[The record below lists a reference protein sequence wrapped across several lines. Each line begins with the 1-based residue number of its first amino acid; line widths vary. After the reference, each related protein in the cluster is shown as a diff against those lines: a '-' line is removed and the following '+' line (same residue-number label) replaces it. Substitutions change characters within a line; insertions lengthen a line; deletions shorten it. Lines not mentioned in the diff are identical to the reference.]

1 MPAALQQAVRD
12 LLAQRAYR
20 DLRNVAGGP
29 PAAVA
34 RCARRFVAWKEAAP
48 LRACKVRFVD
58 GSYQFVGADGARV
71 PRPTKAAP
79 SLARPPLF
87 ALRDVAFYA
96 SIAAVA
102 FVAGRRSK

>member
-1 MPAALQQAVRD
+1 MTPSLCVQDCWATIRQHESLDYDAEELLAHNQRQADLTDFTLSIQRTKREQARQAASAATAPSPMAAPAA
-12 LLAQRAYR
+12 
-20 DLRNVAGGP
+20 
-29 PAAVA
+29 
-34 RCARRFVAWKEAAP
+34 
-48 LRACKVRFVD
+48 
-58 GSYQFVGADGARV
+58 
-71 PRPTKAAP
+71 RPTKAAP